1 MWEQWLTSSAVP
13 DRYSVFFTCPTTR
26 LIKIVRPTGI
36 EFSKSSDHYPADQ
49 CNGLSLCHT
58 NFIGTRHFHMR
69 PKIVTDLLWWIWW
82 YFYVE
87 ILNRNP
93 MSNKII
99 SYITLHSLS
108 SPWLGLGPVQAQV
121 TQSQSTNNKTSGRAA
136 RYPSVEIER
145 KNTVLGFPIEDEF
158 LVLVNHCYCYC

>member
-1 MWEQWLTSSAVP
+1 MILVS
-13 DRYSVFFTCPTTR
+13 
-26 LIKIVRPTGI
+26 
-36 EFSKSSDHYPADQ
+36 
-49 CNGLSLCHT
+49 NGWRVVLSR
-58 NFIGTRHFHMR
+58 IGTRFFLPARLPDRSKLSVPRASSSLNLANITQLANAMVCHF
-69 PKIVTDLLWWIWW
+69 VTLRCRRQWQWWIWW
-82 YFYVE
+82 YVE

-108 SPWLGLGPVQAQV
+108 SPWLGLGSVQAQV
-121 TQSQSTNNKTSGRAA
+121 TQSQSTNTKSSGRAA

-158 LVLVNHCYCYC
+158 LVLVNHWRRVASGDSLHFNF